1 MDYRSFCRQSLRLVL
16 PITAFF
22 LASVVSATP
31 RAGKNNSSDPEPAG
45 FSTPVH
51 QQPVIFTFGYGGLV
65 DTYVTALY
73 AGNSIY
79 LPVHTLFNDL
89 QLDNHLDIRKGTI
102 SGFYIKESDKYT
114 ISFDRLTVH
123 VGGKKFTFD
132 STDFIRGPVD
142 FYVLPAFFRK
152 MFKLDF
158 SLDMNRLTILLK
170 TTLKLPII
178 SSYQRKV
185 NMQYQTQ
192 PLGIFRPQAP
202 LEYPRNWSLLNGGVM
217 DYSLGSY
224 YSGST
229 PSYSYNFLAGGELLG
244 GDIEGTLSGEM
255 VGKQST
261 IYTKEIHWR
270 YVIDSTRVIT
280 SFSVGNLFSNGINQ
294 YDFRGVQITNQ
305 PVQLRRFFGSYA
317 FDANVQPGWQTELYL
332 NGERV
337 GFAQANAFG
346 RVHYDIPLVYGSS
359 YLQLKTFGPS
369 GQFEEL
375 DRRLQIPFNLIP
387 KGEFDYTIN
396 AGKLSTSN
404 SNLVQV
410 NASYGLTGWLTEEVG
425 ADYLQ
430 SPLFNKPVPYNS
442 FTMRIGS
449 PYILTL
455 TAAPSML
462 YESTLEAVYPSQ
474 ASVNLTYYHYY
485 KNGLYNPSGELN
497 QLSGT
502 VYLPF
507 PFGTNMLDLD
517 FAGNGQNYYGGSKT
531 LSYSGG
537 VEASVSRFNI
547 SFNYTGSYQAYASQS
562 PAIGKTLTA
571 ALLYSFFLGNGAFS
585 FVNGTLAGLTAD
597 YDLGSN
603 SITTVRLDLSQYIGN
618 AVSAQFSVN
627 GDLLNHDI
635 SFNLQLTWDLPF
647 MQASS
652 STTVQGGQRNST
664 QFVSG
669 SVGYDSHYGEF
680 LFNRVQ
686 WAGQSAVSMRMYLD
700 NNQDGKFD
708 KGDVLIKNG
717 DIVLRQ
723 AVSSDLFTSGIIR
736 AWDLLPY
743 TQYSADIQS
752 GSLQNP
758 LWMPVRK
765 SFSFITDPNVYKP
778 IDIPFYTAG
787 VIQGSVKR
795 VVKGR
800 QRAVPGIEVIVE
812 AIHGKY
818 RKTISAFND
827 GSIYYVGVPPGDYKI
842 YVDPSQVSAL
852 GDTSAPMYRDFT
864 VESKKSGDFIKG
876 LSFVLSAP
884 PPPAVVAAREKKAA
898 AIRAM
903 RYMIQL
909 GAFSERDRARL
920 FASELQ
926 RRIGR
931 VVHVRYNPKS
941 SLYAVQ
947 LDTMKEG
954 EEAYRLEQ
962 RLIYD
967 YGIRDAFV
975 MVLPDSNVRYTF
987 SVRLG
992 FFRSLSDA
1000 ERFASE
1006 SRAMLGMKTRLGYN
1020 SPLRLYEVI
1029 VGAFGNETDAQNLLD
1044 KVRTFRQF
1052 RRAELLFAG
1061 RYIVDR
1067 YAVLLGEFD
1076 NYRSALAFASGL
1088 FDRRG
1093 IDALIDFDSTTLR
1106 FEVYT
1111 TPTPYRKTAKSLM
1124 NELETLKLFKSM
1136 KIISVQ

>member
-1 MDYRSFCRQSLRLVL
+1 MYYKSFCRQYLQFLLSVTIFL
-16 PITAFF
+16 
-22 LASVVSATP
+22 LASGVSASP
-31 RAGKNNSSDPEPAG
+31 RVTGDFSSDAGVARSPTPA
-45 FSTPVH
+45 H

-65 DTYVTALY
+65 NSYVTALY
-73 AGNSIY
+73 VGNSIY

-89 QLDNHLDIRKGTI
+89 QLDNHLDVPKGII
-102 SGFYIKESDKYT
+102 SGFFIKESDKYRLN
-114 ISFDRLTVH
+114 FNRLTAR
-123 VGGKKFTFD
+123 VGGKEFTFD
-132 STDFIRGPVD
+132 SSDFVKGPVD
-142 FYVLPAFFRK
+142 FYVLPSFLK
-152 MFKLDF
+152 KLFKLDF
-158 SLDMNRLTILLK
+158 SLDMNRLTIFLRSSQ
-170 TTLKLPII
+170 KLPIM

-202 LEYPRNWSLLNGGVM
+202 LEYPRDWSILNGGVL

-224 YSGST
+224 YSGAT
-229 PSYSYNFLAGGELLG
+229 PSYSYNFLGGGELLG
-244 GDIEGTLSGEM
+244 GDLEGTLAGTM
-255 VGKQST
+255 VGNQST
-261 IYTKEIHWR
+261 IYTKEVHWR

-280 SFSVGNLFSNGINQ
+280 NFSVGNLFSNGINQ

-305 PVQLRRFFGSYA
+305 PVQLRRFFGRYA
-317 FDANVQPGWQTELYL
+317 FEANVQPGWQTELYL

-337 GFAQANAFG
+337 GFAQANALG
-346 RVHYDIPLVYGSS
+346 SVRYDIPLVYGSS

-369 GQFEEL
+369 GQFQEI

-404 SNLVQV
+404 SNLIQV
-410 NASYGLTGWLTEEVG
+410 NASYGLTGWLTDEVG

-430 SPLFNKPVPYNS
+430 SPLFNRPVPYNS
-442 FTMRIGS
+442 FTMRLGS

-462 YESTLEAVYPSQ
+462 YRSTLQAVYPSQ
-474 ASVNLTYYHYY
+474 ASVNMTFYHYD

-502 VYLPF
+502 VYVPF
-507 PFGTNMLDLD
+507 PFGSNMFDLDL
-517 FAGNGQNYYGGSKT
+517 AGNGQNFYGGSKT

-562 PAIGKTLTA
+562 PAIGKTLSA
-571 ALLYSFFLGNGAFS
+571 AMLYSFFLGNGPFS

-597 YDLGSN
+597 YNLDTKSV
-603 SITTVRLDLSQYIGN
+603 TTVRLDLSQFIGN
-618 AVSAQFSVN
+618 AVSAQFSAN
-627 GDLLNHDI
+627 GDLLNRNI
-635 SFNLQLTWDLPF
+635 SFNLQLTLDLPF
-647 MQASS
+647 MQVSS
-652 STTVQGGQRNST
+652 STTAQGGQRNSSE
-664 QFVSG
+664 FVSG

-787 VIQGSVKR
+787 VIQGSVRR

-800 QRAVPGIEVIVE
+800 QRAVPGIEVIVK
-812 AIHGKY
+812 ARHGKY

-827 GSIYYVGVPPGDYKI
+827 GSIYYVGVPPGDYEI
-842 YVDPSQVSAL
+842 YVDSSQMSAL
-852 GDTSAPMYRDFT
+852 GDTSAPSYRDFT
-864 VESKKSGDFIKG
+864 VISKKAGDFIKG
-876 LSFVLSAP
+876 LSFVLNAP
-884 PPPAVVAAREKKAA
+884 PPPAVIIAREKKEA

-903 RYMIQL
+903 RFMIQL
-909 GAFSERDRARL
+909 GAFAERDRARM

-926 RRIGR
+926 RRIER
-931 VVHVRYNPKS
+931 EIYVRYNPKS
-941 SLYAVQ
+941 NLYAVQ
-947 LDTMKEG
+947 LDTMKES
-954 EEAYRLEQ
+954 EDAYQLEQ

-992 FFRSLSDA
+992 LFGSLYEA

-1006 SRAMLGMKTRLGYN
+1006 SGHVLGMKTRLGYN

-1029 VGAFGNETDAQNLLD
+1029 VGAFGNEIDAQNLLER
-1044 KVRTFRQF
+1044 VRKFRQF
-1052 RRAELLFAG
+1052 SRAELLVAG

-1067 YAVLLGEFD
+1067 YAVLLGEFG
-1076 NYRSALAFASGL
+1076 NYRTALAFASNL
-1088 FDRRG
+1088 FNHRG
-1093 IDALIDFDSTTLR
+1093 IDALIDFDSRTRR

-1111 TPTPYRKTAKSLM
+1111 TPTPYPEMAKSLLK
-1124 NELETLKLFKSM
+1124 ELGTLKLFKTL
-1136 KIISVQ
+1136 KIITVK